1 MKIKTLVIATLM
13 ALGTTSTAQAAE
25 QGGGTIT
32 FTGSIIEA
40 PCTISQENS
49 EQTIDLGQ
57 ISNVSLANSGKSEP
71 RQFTIALEN
80 CALATKNSVTT
91 TFTGPAGNANRVGIS
106 GTAKG
111 ASIAIVDGA
120 YNEIKLG
127 TPSVAQVLQDG
138 NNNLTFA
145 AYLQGDKDA
154 TDKDM
159 PIVPGDFQ
167 AVVNFGLNY
176 L

>member
-1 MKIKTLVIATLM
+1 MKLKPLVIVTLM
-13 ALGTTSTAQAAE
+13 AMGTTSLSQAAN

-40 PCTISQENS
+40 PCSISHENA

-57 ISNVSLANSGKSEP
+57 ISNVTLANGGKSQP
-71 RQFTIALEN
+71 RPFKIMLEN
-80 CALATKNSVTT
+80 CALTTKKTVTT
-91 TFTGPAGNANRVGIS
+91 TFTGPAGNSDRVGIA

-120 YNEIKLG
+120 YNIVKLG
-127 TPSVAQVLQDG
+127 TPSVAQALQDG
-138 NNNLTFA
+138 NNNLSFA
-145 AYLQGDKDA
+145 AYLQGDKDEDDA
-154 TDKDM
+154 DM

>member
-1 MKIKTLVIATLM
+1 MKLNALVVATLM
-13 ALGTTSTAQAAE
+13 ALGTTSATHAAD
-25 QGGGTIT
+25 QGSGTIT

-57 ISNVSLANSGKSEP
+57 ISNASLANGGMSQP
-71 RQFTIALEN
+71 REFKVTLEN
-80 CALATKNSVTT
+80 CALSTMKTVTT
-91 TFTGPAGNANRVGIS
+91 TFTGQAGTADRLGIA
-106 GTAKG
+106 GAAKG

-120 YNEIKLG
+120 YNLIKLG
-127 TPSVAQVLQDG
+127 SPSIAQALQDG
-138 NNNLTFA
+138 NNNLSFA
-145 AYLQGDKDA
+145 AYLQGDKDED
-154 TDKDM
+154 DKDM
-159 PIVPGDFQ
+159 PIIPGDFQ